1 MAVIASAFVALAVWP
16 AFASR
21 AVAGDPTAA
30 LTPAPLRDDAAIRE
44 KTIAFEELRASQD
57 AEDQITP
64 RMLSEQYLQRY
75 RERGDVGDLLR
86 AEASARRSLRIQ
98 PRGNVSALRALASAQ
113 LTLHRFRDALA
124 AVRAARATA
133 PADGTL
139 ALSEASLDM
148 ELGDYTAAGTLIRR
162 YGDGSTEASEVIAS
176 RFAELTGDLPRA
188 RTLLA
193 RAARRTDAIY
203 GIPNERRAWFHVRL
217 GELAFAAGDNEAA
230 LHEEKIALERFP
242 DDAQALT
249 DSARFAAALAHWTD
263 ARDFAGRAVR
273 LAPSP
278 ENLGLLADA
287 QERLGDRDAAL
298 ATRDEIVA
306 VERLGNAQHLVDRL
320 LAIEYADH
328 GTRLEE
334 AYAIARRE
342 LSLRDDVF
350 AEDALAW
357 TAARSGHWDAAR
369 IAAPRA
375 IALNTADAR
384 IWYHAGVIAEHEGDA
399 RAAIADY
406 RHALALNAQF
416 QWGFA
421 DDARARLAHLASSN
435 AG

>member
-1 MAVIASAFVALAVWP
+1 MWP

-30 LTPAPLRDDAAIRE
+30 LTPAPLRDDATIRE
-44 KTIAFEELRASQD
+44 KTIAFEESRAPQD

-75 RERGDVGDLLR
+75 RERGDVGDVLR
-86 AEASARRSLRIQ
+86 AEAAARRSLRIQ
-98 PRGNVSALRALASAQ
+98 PHGNVSALRALASAQ
-113 LTLHRFRDALA
+113 LTLHRFREALA
-124 AVRAARATA
+124 TVRAARAGA
-133 PADGTL
+133 PADASL
-139 ALSEASLDM
+139 AMSEAALDM
-148 ELGDYTAAGTLIRR
+148 ELGDYPAAEALLAKNGNGGT
-162 YGDGSTEASEVIAS
+162 DVTEVVAS
-176 RFAELTGDLPRA
+176 RFAELTGDLPRGRA
-188 RTLLA
+188 LLA
-193 RAARRTDAIY
+193 RAARRADAVY

-217 GELAFAAGDNEAA
+217 GEPAFAAGDNDAA
-230 LHEEKIALERFP
+230 LQEEKVALERFP

-249 DSARFAAALAHWTD
+249 DSARFAAALARWTD
-263 ARDFAGRAVR
+263 ARGFAQRAVR
-273 LAPSP
+273 LTPSP

-287 QERLGDRDAAL
+287 QERLGERNASL

-320 LAIEYADH
+320 LALEYADH
-328 GTRLEE
+328 GTRLDD

-342 LSLRDDVF
+342 LKLRDDIF

-357 TAARSGHWDAAR
+357 TAARAGHWDVAHV
-369 IAAPRA
+369 AAPRA

-399 RAAIADY
+399 RAAIAY
-406 RHALALNAQF
+406 FRHALALNAQF

-421 DDARARLAHLASSN
+421 DDARARLARLAPSN